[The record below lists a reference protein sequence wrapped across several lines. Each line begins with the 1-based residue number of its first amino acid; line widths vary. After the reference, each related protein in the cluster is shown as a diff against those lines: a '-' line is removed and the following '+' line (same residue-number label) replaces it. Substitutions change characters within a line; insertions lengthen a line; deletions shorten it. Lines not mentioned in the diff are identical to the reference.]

1 VRGHAR
7 RAPPLKAGASRPIP
21 SSRTRTR
28 RRFGVLRASTGSPS
42 GGSRSSSVPGCCG
55 RWTTPSRRVRSA
67 RPSRISRAG
76 SSGAFR
82 WAASWIAAAA
92 SGLGREPALE
102 RLRGRGTCESE
113 LCSEPGLWLRPVLD
127 QAEIGLR
134 SARAVHNVGTRVWG
148 FWIRA
153 EESGRTSRLDSEMPH
168 YDEARL
174 VRLLRLLR
182 AAPVEWVRRAQRIP
196 LRSAPLTDRDLEELG
211 RRLEQDASFRREF
224 DVDPVAAAKAA
235 GMGELGARLEYEIGE
250 LIALAGR
257 VARDANRRDELVGA
271 LGDPAAA

>member
-1 VRGHAR
+1 
-7 RAPPLKAGASRPIP
+7 
-21 SSRTRTR
+21 
-28 RRFGVLRASTGSPS
+28 
-42 GGSRSSSVPGCCG
+42 
-55 RWTTPSRRVRSA
+55 
-67 RPSRISRAG
+67 
-76 SSGAFR
+76 
-82 WAASWIAAAA
+82 
-92 SGLGREPALE
+92 
-102 RLRGRGTCESE
+102 
-113 LCSEPGLWLRPVLD
+113 
-127 QAEIGLR
+127 
-134 SARAVHNVGTRVWG
+134 
-148 FWIRA
+148 
-153 EESGRTSRLDSEMPH
+153 MPH

-196 LRSAPLTDRDLEELG
+196 LGSAPLTDRDLEELG

-271 LGDPAAA
+271 LGDPAAALVVLSVPGAEVEAHALEARPLEERALLLALSSAAVADELRAAVRRA